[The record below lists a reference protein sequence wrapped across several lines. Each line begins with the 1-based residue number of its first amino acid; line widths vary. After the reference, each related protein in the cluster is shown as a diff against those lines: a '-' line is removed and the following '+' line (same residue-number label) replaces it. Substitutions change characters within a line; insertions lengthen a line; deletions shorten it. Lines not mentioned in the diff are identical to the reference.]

1 LTTVDVE
8 VDDDVYVDLD
18 VNQHYSHA
26 RVSTAKE

>member
-26 RVSTAKE
+26 